1 MRMVASLTVKKVFLM
16 LILAKVTTRIFKM
29 KMHQMETNT
38 ARKVIKTVS
47 SIQMRWCMTVT
58 RWTMTDRCYRLMREK
73 KSFRTKNKRKLRN
86 KKQKQKALSLHTKS
100 LPTCLMGILM
110 KRLKRSIRTQR
121 LAKNVPMKI
130 EKPTSRRVDEITPVE
145 ANPTN
150 AIANDFT

>member
-16 LILAKVTTRIFKM
+16 LILAKVTTRILKM

-110 KRLKRSIRTQR
+110 KRLKRSIRPQR

>member
-1 MRMVASLTVKKVFLM
+1 
-16 LILAKVTTRIFKM
+16 
-29 KMHQMETNT
+29 
-38 ARKVIKTVS
+38 
-47 SIQMRWCMTVT
+47 
-58 RWTMTDRCYRLMREK
+58 MRER